1 MTQEQAIMGLVQFL
15 SGTPAYQEV
24 RKSVDELKKNPKL
37 LHQLND
43 FKAAASAGQLSQQQ
57 MESLGQ
63 EYQRLSQIPELMRYF
78 QANDRY
84 AEVIGSVMNEA
95 HARLEKSIWA

>member
-15 SGTPAYQEV
+15 SSTPQYQEV
-24 RKSVDELKKNPKL
+24 KKSAEELKKNPKL
-37 LHQLND
+37 LQRLND

-57 MESLGQ
+57 MESLSQ
-63 EYQRLSQIPELMRYF
+63 DYQRLSQIPELMRYF

-84 AEVIGSVMNEA
+84 AEVIGSVLNEI
-95 HARLEKSIWA
+95 HSRLEI